1 LLEAHYI
8 DCIVGF
14 DPTILHIFSR
24 DVLRRIKEGDPTWE
38 RMVPDI
44 VVEAIKKRGLF
55 GCNQSVGAA

>member
-1 LLEAHYI
+1 
-8 DCIVGF
+8 
-14 DPTILHIFSR
+14 
-24 DVLRRIKEGDPTWE
+24 VLRRIKEGDPTWE